1 MGIAPYAEVVGKGRN
16 FARLPLTRELS
27 SDSETEGEIRL
38 RQHLS
43 RAIFSLSLRLFA
55 AQKSTSLVRGRLAP
69 AARCQN
75 RSIFHLIRF
84 AALSTFFSR
93 NGPLLS
99 AAPTFP
105 PRAGELPQ
113 GKVCAATGGNFPV
126 NKLPTYMEAYSTMH
140 KAGSSSRLFPCLSRR
155 GTAVCPFF
163 TLLSLTKRLP
173 EIHRQ
178 ALCLLT
184 ARCTGGRAAA

>member
-1 MGIAPYAEVVGKGRN
+1 LRGDVGIAPYAEVVGKGRN

-105 PRAGELPQ
+105 PRAGELPPRGRLAPAIGLHINLISAPTSPGTRRRIAGRLACSLHTYCLEEAGQ
-113 GKVCAATGGNFPV
+113 GWF
-126 NKLPTYMEAYSTMH
+126 
-140 KAGSSSRLFPCLSRR
+140 
-155 GTAVCPFF
+155 
-163 TLLSLTKRLP
+163 LLL
-173 EIHRQ
+173 
-178 ALCLLT
+178 
-184 ARCTGGRAAA
+184 